1 MAKGGPDIVG
11 SGWATMQTLLDAIPT
26 NIAVVDPAGRILIVN
41 RAWKAFALAN
51 GGTGSEVG
59 CDYLA
64 AVPAEAAEV
73 RRGLLD
79 VLAGR
84 RTVYTL
90 DYRCDAPDCRRWFK
104 MTATPLENQIGC
116 LINHIDITETKE
128 AEVQAKASAGL
139 FQELFDQTPDPVT
152 LSGFP
157 DGRILLANQA
167 WSTLTGVPR
176 EEAVGRDPA
185 DLGVWTDPGGREAI
199 FAELRATG
207 VCTEGRVDLR
217 TRGGEIHRLLLSCTL
232 VELQGSPMVLMAG
245 KDITAQLAAVDALR
259 ESEDRFRVMAEQSP
273 VALFL
278 HRDGRFVYLNP
289 AAVALFRAGSPADLI
304 GAPVLDRVGPG
315 DRDRAQ
321 KRILKALETGDVA
334 PAAEERL
341 TRLDGTSVDVA
352 INARAVDFE
361 GRPSMLVF
369 AQDITPLRRVQEAE
383 AQARKADSLVL
394 MAGSIAHDFN
404 NLFAALSAG
413 LDIIDM
419 QAWDRPEVLQATA
432 TAKGVL
438 KRAIALSWKMNDFS
452 GRGISRMVRLELP
465 ELLRRWAPASGA
477 RHGGRVPHLD
487 LEGVP
492 PINGD
497 PARLEGALDAIV
509 ANAWEA
515 MDEAG
520 VAGGQVRARLFVDHQ
535 EGPRGSAAMGVW
547 ASERPRGP
555 WTVCLEIAN
564 DGTWPGPEVLSRM
577 FDPFFTTRF
586 VGRGLGLASVLGVLQ
601 SHGAGIHVLPGPQ
614 GGLAF
619 RIHFPAV

>member
-1 MAKGGPDIVG
+1 MDK
-11 SGWATMQTLLDAIPT
+11 SGLAGMQTVLDAIPT
-26 NIAVVDPAGRILIVN
+26 NIAVLDPAGRILLVN
-41 RAWKAFALAN
+41 RAWRAFGLAN

-59 CDYLA
+59 ADYLA
-64 AVPAEAAEV
+64 SVPVEAVELRE
-73 RRGLLD
+73 GLLD
-79 VLAGR
+79 VLAGG
-84 RTVYTL
+84 RTPFTFDYT
-90 DYRCDAPDCRRWFK
+90 CDSTDRRRWFK
-104 MTATPLENQIGC
+104 MIATPLDSQAGC
-116 LINHIDITETKE
+116 LVNHIEITHTKE
-128 AEVQAKASAGL
+128 AEEQAKASAGL

-152 LSGFP
+152 LSEFP
-157 DGRILLANQA
+157 SGRVVLANQA
-167 WSTLTGVPR
+167 WTTLTGVPR
-176 EEAVGRDPA
+176 EEAVGRNPA
-185 DLGVWTDPGGREAI
+185 ELGVWLDPGARGAL
-199 FAELRATG
+199 FAELQATG
-207 VCTEGRVDLR
+207 VCTGSRVDLR
-217 TRGGEIHRLLLSCTL
+217 SRAGEVRRLLLSCTL
-232 VELQGSPMVLMAG
+232 VNLQGSLKVLMTG

-278 HRDGRFVYLNP
+278 HREGRFVYLNP
-289 AAVALFRAGSPADLI
+289 AAVALFRAGGPADLV
-304 GAPVLDRVGPG
+304 GEPVLDRVCSG
-315 DRDRAQ
+315 DRCGAED
-321 KRILKALETGDVA
+321 RILKALETGDLA
-334 PAAEERL
+334 PATEERL

-361 GRPSMLVF
+361 GLRTMLVF
-369 AQDITPLRRVQEAE
+369 AQDITPLRRAQEAE
-383 AQARKADSLVL
+383 ALARKADSLVL

-413 LDIIDM
+413 LDIIDL
-419 QAWDRPEVLQATA
+419 QASDRPEVLLATA
-432 TAKGVL
+432 TTRGVL

-477 RHGGRVPHLD
+477 RHGGRVPHLE

-520 VAGGQVRARLFVDHQ
+520 LAGGQVRARLFMDHQ
-535 EGPRGSAAMGVW
+535 EGAPGPGAPGVW
-547 ASERPRGP
+547 ASERPKGP

-564 DGTWPGPEVLSRM
+564 DGTWPNPEVLSRM

-601 SHGAGIHVLPGPQ
+601 SHGAGIHILPGPQ
-614 GGLAF
+614 DGLAF
-619 RIHFPAV
+619 RIHFPVA

>member
-1 MAKGGPDIVG
+1 
-11 SGWATMQTLLDAIPT
+11 
-26 NIAVVDPAGRILIVN
+26 
-41 RAWKAFALAN
+41 
-51 GGTGSEVG
+51 
-59 CDYLA
+59 
-64 AVPAEAAEV
+64 
-73 RRGLLD
+73 
-79 VLAGR
+79 
-84 RTVYTL
+84 
-90 DYRCDAPDCRRWFK
+90 
-104 MTATPLENQIGC
+104 
-116 LINHIDITETKE
+116 
-128 AEVQAKASAGL
+128 
-139 FQELFDQTPDPVT
+139 
-152 LSGFP
+152 
-157 DGRILLANQA
+157 
-167 WSTLTGVPR
+167 
-176 EEAVGRDPA
+176 
-185 DLGVWTDPGGREAI
+185 
-199 FAELRATG
+199 
-207 VCTEGRVDLR
+207 
-217 TRGGEIHRLLLSCTL
+217 
-232 VELQGSPMVLMAG
+232 
-245 KDITAQLAAVDALR
+245 
-259 ESEDRFRVMAEQSP
+259 
-273 VALFL
+273 
-278 HRDGRFVYLNP
+278 
-289 AAVALFRAGSPADLI
+289 
-304 GAPVLDRVGPG
+304 
-315 DRDRAQ
+315 
-321 KRILKALETGDVA
+321 
-334 PAAEERL
+334 
-341 TRLDGTSVDVA
+341 
-352 INARAVDFE
+352 
-361 GRPSMLVF
+361 
-369 AQDITPLRRVQEAE
+369 
-383 AQARKADSLVL
+383 
-394 MAGSIAHDFN
+394 
-404 NLFAALSAG
+404 
-413 LDIIDM
+413 
-419 QAWDRPEVLQATA
+419 
-432 TAKGVL
+432 VL